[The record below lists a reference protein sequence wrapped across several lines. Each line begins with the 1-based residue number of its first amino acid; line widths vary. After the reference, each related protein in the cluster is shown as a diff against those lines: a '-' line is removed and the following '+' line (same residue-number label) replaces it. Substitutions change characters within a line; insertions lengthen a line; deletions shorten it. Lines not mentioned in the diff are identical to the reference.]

1 MIGISRRELSDREGA
16 GRHLVVRERLLP
28 LIFLALGVICGPFL
42 LTILLTVILLL
53 FLYFL
58 GLAGTA
64 VAAAVFWSSAYISY
78 AVLLPLA
85 AMRAI
90 RSREQKQKITNEM
103 ITNEMIAFFSTKI
116 VALYSISEVTPAVAE
131 DPRTAEAFTLYSQAS
146 QIMETVQNPLNV
158 RNTVERGVYLV
169 DELMADYRTPNCE

>member
-1 MIGISRRELSDREGA
+1 MLTMI
-16 GRHLVVRERLLP
+16 V
-28 LIFLALGVICGPFL
+28 
-42 LTILLTVILLL
+42 LL

-78 AVLLPLA
+78 AVLLPLVVG
-85 AMRAI
+85 RAI
-90 RSREQKQKITNEM
+90 RSRERKQK

-158 RNTVERGVYLV
+158 RDTVERGVYLV